1 MAARIGHVVGSAAVV
16 AVPVTGGS
24 ICDSYRAQLADGRV
38 VFAKTLDDPPVAP
51 FDGARLL
58 PTEADGLSWLAAA
71 DGVPT
76 PAVLGVDDDLL
87 VLEWL
92 DQTDPTAAVAER
104 FGRELAVT
112 HRAGAPGFGHD
123 RSGFLGPLAVPN
135 GRCPTWPEFYAR
147 RRLQPLLRLAR
158 DARSLG
164 PDAVAAVEKVI
175 GGIEALAG
183 PAEPPHRLHGD
194 LWSGNV
200 LWCTDGRCR
209 LVDPSA
215 YGGHRETDL
224 AMLTLFG
231 LPHLPRVLAAYDEAY
246 PLADGWRERVGLHQ
260 LVPLLVHA
268 ALFGGGYGDRVGET
282 ARRLVRELT

>member
-1 MAARIGHVVGSAAVV
+1 MATRIGDVVGSTPVV

-24 ICDSYRAQLADGRV
+24 ICDSYRARLADGRV
-38 VFAKTLDDPPVAP
+38 VFAKTLDDPPVAE

-58 PTEADGLSWLAAA
+58 PTEADGLTWLAAA
-71 DGVPT
+71 GGVPT
-76 PAVLGVDDDLL
+76 PAVLGVDDELL

-92 DQTDPTAAVAER
+92 DQTDPTAGAAER

-123 RSGFLGPLAVPN
+123 RSGFLGPLPVPN
-135 GRCPTWPEFYAR
+135 GRCATWPEFYAA
-147 RRLQPLLRLAR
+147 RRLQPLLRLAC
-158 DARSLG
+158 DARSLDPG
-164 PDAVAAVEKVI
+164 AVAAVEKVI
-175 GGIEALAG
+175 GGVAAMAG
-183 PAEPPHRLHGD
+183 PAELPHRLHGD

-231 LPHLPRVLAAYDEAY
+231 LPHLSRVVAAYDEAY
-246 PLADGWRERVGLHQ
+246 PLADGWRDRVGLHQ

-268 ALFGGGYGDRVGET
+268 ALFGGGYGERVADT
-282 ARRLVRELT
+282 AGRLVRELS

>member
-1 MAARIGHVVGSAAVV
+1 MAARIGHVVGSAAVL

-92 DQTDPTAAVAER
+92 DQTDPTAAAAER

-112 HRAGAPGFGHD
+112 HRTGAAGFGHD
-123 RSGFLGPLAVPN
+123 RSGFLGPLPVPN
-135 GRCPTWPEFYAR
+135 GRCPTWPEFYAE

-175 GGIEALAG
+175 GGVDALAG

-231 LPHLPRVLAAYDEAY
+231 LPHLPRVLAAYHEVY
-246 PLADGWRERVGLHQ
+246 PLADGWRDRVGLHQ

-268 ALFGGGYGDRVGET
+268 ALFGGGYGERVGET
-282 ARRLVRELT
+282 ARRLVRQLG